1 METLDNIR
9 LSVRARN
16 QLSTLKRKTGVP
28 QWNTL
33 CRWAFC
39 LSLSEPTAPR
49 ELERG
54 ETGVELAWRTF
65 AGEWE
70 SIYVAALKQRCQ
82 HDGATLDRATLNNA
96 VRMHITRGIGYLV
109 SRVNSIEDVCGLTLS
124 QHIPDPQRT
133 K

>member
-16 QLSTLKRKTGVP
+16 QLSTLKRKTGVQ

-49 ELERG
+49 DLEKG
-54 ETGVELAWRTF
+54 ETGVELTWRTF
-65 AGEWE
+65 AGELE
-70 SIYVAALKQRCQ
+70 PIYVAALKYRC
-82 HDGATLDRATLNNA
+82 HIDGQDIDRVTLNNA
-96 VRMHITRGIGYLV
+96 VRMHITRGIGYLAA
-109 SRVNSIEDVCGLTLS
+109 RANSIEDLCELGLS
-124 QHIPDPQRT
+124 VGH
-133 K
+133 

>member
-16 QLSTLKRKTGVP
+16 QLSTLKRKTGVD

-70 SIYVAALKQRCQ
+70 AIYIAALKQRCRN
-82 HDGATLDRATLNNA
+82 DGNVIDRANLNNA
-96 VRMHITRGIGYLV
+96 ARMHITRGIGYLA
-109 SRVNSIEDVCGLTLS
+109 SRVNSIEGLCALEQAPT
-124 QHIPDPQRT
+124 PDGFPNL
-133 K
+133 

>member
-16 QLSTLKRKTGVP
+16 QLSTLKRKTGVD

-54 ETGVELAWRTF
+54 ETGVELTWRTF

-70 SIYVAALKQRCQ
+70 PIYIAALKQRCHSEGQ
-82 HDGATLDRATLNNA
+82 GVERFTLNNA
-96 VRMHITRGIGYLV
+96 VRMHITRGIGYLA
-109 SRVNSIEDVCGLTLS
+109 SRINSVEDLCSLALE
-124 QHIPDPQRT
+124 PN